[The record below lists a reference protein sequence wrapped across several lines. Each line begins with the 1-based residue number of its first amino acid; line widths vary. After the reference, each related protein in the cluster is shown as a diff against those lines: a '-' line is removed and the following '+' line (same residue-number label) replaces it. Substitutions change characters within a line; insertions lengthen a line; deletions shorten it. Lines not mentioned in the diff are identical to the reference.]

1 LEEEK
6 MSGKTKA
13 QLELENGKYRAKLE
27 GLYDNLGDFLGIDD
41 EDDDEEEGD
50 EEFEDNDYEEAD

>member
-1 LEEEK
+1 

-13 QLELENGKYRAKLE
+13 QLELENGQYRAKLE

-41 EDDDEEEGD
+41 EEDEDEEAEDEVEGD
-50 EEFEDNDYEEAD
+50 EYEDAD